1 MKPTQASE
9 IPVEISED
17 FEIPGMIPFD
27 FTVEICSEN
36 PVDFEVKI
44 RSIFRSDSD

>member
-1 MKPTQASE
+1 MTE
-9 IPVEISED
+9 IPVEITED

-27 FTVEICSEN
+27 FTVETRSEN

-44 RSIFRSDSD
+44 RSNFRSD